1 MFFLCKY
8 QDLLKK
14 SVKTCNIL
22 IENTNYSIILVAK
35 DHQIHAFRNQCP
47 HAWVGLDAVDDLII
61 SGCGQYLQ
69 CTSHF
74 AQFRM
79 HDGYCVYGPCAGQS
93 LVPLQLT
100 IKDGSIFLLQAV

>member
-1 MFFLCKY
+1 MQTL
-8 QDLLKK
+8 
-14 SVKTCNIL
+14 NIL
-22 IENTNYSIILVAK
+22 IDNTNYSIILLVK
-35 DHQIHAFRNQCP
+35 DNQIHAFRNRCP

-79 HDGYCVYGPCAGQS
+79 HDGYCG
-93 LVPLQLT
+93 LQVT
-100 IKDGSIFLLQAV
+100 IKDGSIFLLQADYMMNLGEQHL